1 VPMMKAA
8 PMDSPVN
15 IAAIRA
21 HSRADTVLILPIVH
35 P

>member
-1 VPMMKAA
+1 LTATMNP
-8 PMDSPVN
+8 N